1 MIRNT
6 LLSIHILAIITW
18 IGAGFFE
25 LYLGRRFLA
34 AKGTVLEAPLIRI
47 VYGSDL
53 VVFGATIVAFVA
65 GIAMAIYEGY
75 WFFTVLWLGIKQA
88 IMVLVII
95 IVCFIFP
102 TAMKLNAA
110 IKLLPDGLGPVTDD
124 IRELYLKLEPWYWL
138 MRVLALMAVFLA
150 VWRPTSL

>member
-34 AKGTVLEAPLIRI
+34 AKGTVLEAPFIRI

-53 VVFGATIVAFVA
+53 VVFIATIVALLA
-65 GIAMAIYEGY
+65 GVAMAIYEGY

-88 IMVLVII
+88 IMLLI
-95 IVCFIFP
+95 IVIVVFIFP
-102 TAMKLNAA
+102 TAMKLNVA
-110 IKLLPDGLGPVTDD
+110 INLLPAGPGPANDD
-124 IRELYLKLEPWYWL
+124 IRELYRKLEPWYWV
-138 MRVLALMAVFLA
+138 MRILAVIAVLLA
-150 VWRPTSL
+150 VWRPTVF